1 MNNILNIISRNAVW
15 VAIGT
20 LAILLFGPAVQELK
34 TLLLIIAVEAL
45 ALGLSGIAVYV
56 FTRIDFTQGIAV
68 RNLGFIFLGV
78 HLCVGLVVLGVYLAQ
93 F

>member
-1 MNNILNIISRNAVW
+1 MNNILKFISRNAVW

-20 LAILLFGPAVQELK
+20 LALMLFGPAVQELK

-45 ALGLSGIAVYV
+45 ALGLSGIAV
-56 FTRIDFTQGIAV
+56 